1 MRPPP
6 HPTQGQAQDSEN
18 LQSYGTMMDQHLQL
32 GEPNIQVQG
41 AAAAVPA
48 SLLTLCKISICLS
61 TQKVSMSHDTETDL
75 TQQQG
80 GCKRAEVSAFAMHV
94 DLVNSCCCAAVTN
107 GSDGI
112 VKEFHEALQ
121 RLPDTAVA
129 VAAIKVQCQLPPNH
143 LTWHHQVQSLCL
155 LKSAK
160 LSNQHPTICWVYDCN
175 RYPTLHCRK

>member
-1 MRPPP
+1 MAPRWTSTCSWGSPISRYTVQLQPYQPPCS
-6 HPTQGQAQDSEN
+6 HFARS
-18 LQSYGTMMDQHLQL
+18 
-32 GEPNIQVQG
+32 
-41 AAAAVPA
+41 
-48 SLLTLCKISICLS
+48 SICLS
-61 TQKVSMSHDTETDL
+61 RQKLSMTMSHDTETDL

-80 GCKRAEVSAFAMHV
+80 GCKRAEVSVFAMHV
-94 DLVNSCCCAAVTN
+94 DLVNICCCAAVTN

-121 RLPDTAVA
+121 RSPDTAVA

-143 LTWHHQVQSLCL
+143 LTWQHQVQSLRL

-160 LSNQHPTICWVYDCN
+160 LSNQHPTVCWVYDCN